1 MSDPRTPDAEHA
13 TPATEGV
20 TPAPEVSDAAAP
32 DALEAEGAA
41 QAEGAPADLDYVKAE
56 PEYVAIEVAEGAEID
71 ERGPTAVT
79 TRVRRGVNMRGWIA
93 LGIGLGVILSFA
105 FTYAFPEHPDY
116 SRGQVLGF
124 LLVFVTAL
132 TTIIV
137 VGIAAIVDWL
147 LGRRTRKITLQR
159 EDA

>member
-32 DALEAEGAA
+32 DAREAEGAA
-41 QAEGAPADLDYVKAE
+41 RAEGAPADLDYVKAE

-93 LGIGLGVILSFA
+93 LGIGLGVILSFV

-116 SRGQVLGF
+116 TRGQVLGF

-137 VGIAAIVDWL
+137 VGIAAIVDSL

>member
-13 TPATEGV
+13 IPATEGV
-20 TPAPEVSDAAAP
+20 TPAPEVSGAAGP

-41 QAEGAPADLDYVKAE
+41 PVEGAPADLDYVQPE

-71 ERGPTAVT
+71 DRGPTAVT
-79 TRVRRGVNMRGWIA
+79 TTVRRGVNMRGWIA
-93 LGIGLGVILSFA
+93 LGIGLGVILSFV

-132 TTIIV
+132 TTIVV
-137 VGIAAIVDWL
+137 VGIAAIVDWF
-147 LGRRTRKITLQR
+147 LGRRTRQITLQR
-159 EDA
+159 EDS